1 MMASGRPRKAV
12 RLQPSDMEAA
22 AGRQVERV
30 ASLADE
36 AATVALAQAIAAV
49 ARPGDVI
56 ALTGELGVGKTRFAR
71 AFVDALTGARE
82 EVPSP
87 TFTLVQTYESP
98 AGTIWHFDLYR
109 LSRPDEAYELGIE
122 EALADGISL
131 IEWPERA
138 QGLLPDQRLD
148 LTLAFAAAPN
158 ARTAH
163 LAGRGSWADRLTGLF
178 PNG

>member
-1 MMASGRPRKAV
+1 
-12 RLQPSDMEAA
+12 MEAA

-36 AATVALAQAIAAV
+36 AATVALARRIADV
-49 ARPGDVI
+49 ARAGDVI
-56 ALTGELGVGKTRFAR
+56 ALAGDLGAGKTRFAR

-109 LSRPDEAYELGIE
+109 LTRPDEAYELGIE

-131 IEWPERA
+131 IEWPDRA
-138 QGLLPDQRLD
+138 APLLPTQRLD
-148 LTLAFAAAPN
+148 LTLLFAISPN
-158 ARTAH
+158 ARTARLVGH
-163 LAGRGSWADRLTGLF
+163 GSWADRLAGLL
-178 PNG
+178 PHA

>member
-1 MMASGRPRKAV
+1 
-12 RLQPSDMEAA
+12 MESA

-36 AATVALAQAIAAV
+36 AATVALARRIAAV

-56 ALTGELGVGKTRFAR
+56 ALAGELGVGKTRFAR

-87 TFTLVQTYESP
+87 TFTLVQTYDSP
-98 AGTIWHFDLYR
+98 GGPIWHFDLYR
-109 LSRPDEAYELGIE
+109 LTRPDEAYELGIE
-122 EALADGISL
+122 EALSEGISL
-131 IEWPERA
+131 IEWPDRA

-148 LTLAFAAAPN
+148 LTLTFAAAPN
-158 ARTAH
+158 ARAAR
-163 LAGRGSWADRLTGLF
+163 LIGRGSWADRLAGLF
-178 PNG
+178 PDG